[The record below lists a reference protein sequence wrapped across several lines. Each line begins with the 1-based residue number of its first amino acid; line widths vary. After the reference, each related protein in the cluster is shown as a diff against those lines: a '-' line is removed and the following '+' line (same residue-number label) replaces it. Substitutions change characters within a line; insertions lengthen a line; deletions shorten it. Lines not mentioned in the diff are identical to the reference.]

1 MINQEWPV
9 VPDRSQKKRIQ
20 NRVAQRTYRNRLK
33 ERMEE
38 LQKEV
43 NEYRRREQQQA
54 SSEPQDENVGES
66 ERDTINVDSSG
77 EKAIFPAD
85 CVIDTRADIKSL
97 PSVGS
102 NTPPPNNA
110 SPGNLSS
117 NHSIKSGNSPGD
129 FEKEGDRNSN
139 GYAMD
144 MDRREDA
151 PPLIGSVTPEQS
163 IRNVAIQQTH
173 AVVQPPRPNQPQHQ
187 RTHIPQQFP
196 FTAFSLSAPA
206 LPPAYNL
213 ATDWGWT
220 NTPNMYRDPMNQH
233 AISGFPGLRQ
243 VRGDHD
249 SNSDTSYTIPDITA
263 FMAHPSESRSSHLQ
277 IMDQETDVRK
287 LAGRSSDESSDPG
300 SSSSRS
306 SIAGSA
312 LYDCTDKDLA
322 RMLQSYETGEQRLK
336 DRSLEDRFE
345 FMRVCA
351 SVAGFHSID
360 DMAKQYYTADFSHD
374 SVISREQRNSR
385 HSQLPQLLSK
395 LRKSVKTWTQW
406 EAHRYQYEIIKSAQ
420 SLIRAERSNYPTT
433 QHIYTEA
440 LTDLEKALAVGLTH
454 NSGENDLIP
463 RAFRRLSKMFQDTV
477 RINLVPMTAIVF
489 IS

>member
-1 MINQEWPV
+1 
-9 VPDRSQKKRIQ
+9 
-20 NRVAQRTYRNRLK
+20 
-33 ERMEE
+33 
-38 LQKEV
+38 
-43 NEYRRREQQQA
+43 
-54 SSEPQDENVGES
+54 
-66 ERDTINVDSSG
+66 
-77 EKAIFPAD
+77 
-85 CVIDTRADIKSL
+85 
-97 PSVGS
+97 
-102 NTPPPNNA
+102 
-110 SPGNLSS
+110 
-117 NHSIKSGNSPGD
+117 
-129 FEKEGDRNSN
+129 
-139 GYAMD
+139 
-144 MDRREDA
+144 
-151 PPLIGSVTPEQS
+151 
-163 IRNVAIQQTH
+163 
-173 AVVQPPRPNQPQHQ
+173 
-187 RTHIPQQFP
+187 
-196 FTAFSLSAPA
+196 
-206 LPPAYNL
+206 
-213 ATDWGWT
+213 
-220 NTPNMYRDPMNQH
+220 
-233 AISGFPGLRQ
+233 
-243 VRGDHD
+243 
-249 SNSDTSYTIPDITA
+249 
-263 FMAHPSESRSSHLQ
+263 MAHPSESRSSHLQ
-277 IMDQETDVRK
+277 IIDQETDVRK

-306 SIAGSA
+306 SIVGSA